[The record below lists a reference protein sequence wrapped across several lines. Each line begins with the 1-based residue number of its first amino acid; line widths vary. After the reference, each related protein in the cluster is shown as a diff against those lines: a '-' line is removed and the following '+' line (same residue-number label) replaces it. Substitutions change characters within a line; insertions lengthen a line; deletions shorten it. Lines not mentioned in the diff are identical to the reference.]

1 MIKNT
6 LILLLTLCL
15 STASIAQELGTVP
28 SVDVKTLDGSK
39 VDISTIENDGKP
51 IIINFW
57 ATWCSPCK
65 KELNNI
71 SEVYDDWIDETGV
84 KILAVSIDDSRSSAR
99 VKPHVDAAGW
109 DYEVL
114 LDENSDLKRAMNVT
128 SPPFTFLV
136 DGKGNIV
143 YKHVGYSEGDE
154 DELHEKLLELSDK

>member
-1 MIKNT
+1 MLKNT
-6 LILLLTLCL
+6 LIILLSLCIYGT
-15 STASIAQELGTVP
+15 TAAQELATVP
-28 SVDVKTLDGSK
+28 SVEVKTLDGTK

-71 SEVYDDWIDETGV
+71 AEVYDDWVEETGV

-99 VKPHVDAAGW
+99 VKPYIDGAGW
-109 DYEVL
+109 DYEIL

-136 DGKGNIV
+136 DGEGNIV

-154 DELHEKLLELSDK
+154 DELHEKLLEVSTK

>member
-1 MIKNT
+1 MIKRSI
-6 LILLLTLCL
+6 ILLLAVILT
-15 STASIAQELGTVP
+15 SSVSAQEMGKVP
-28 SVDVKTLDGSK
+28 SVEVKTMDGTNI
-39 VDISTIENDGKP
+39 DISSIENDGKP

-71 SEVYDDWIDETGV
+71 ADVYDDWVEETGV
-84 KILAVSIDDSRSSAR
+84 KIIAVSIDDSRSSSR
-99 VKPHVDAAGW
+99 VKPYIDASGW
-109 DYEVL
+109 DFEIL

-136 DGKGNIV
+136 NGKGEIV

-154 DELHEKLLELSDK
+154 DELYEKVLELVK